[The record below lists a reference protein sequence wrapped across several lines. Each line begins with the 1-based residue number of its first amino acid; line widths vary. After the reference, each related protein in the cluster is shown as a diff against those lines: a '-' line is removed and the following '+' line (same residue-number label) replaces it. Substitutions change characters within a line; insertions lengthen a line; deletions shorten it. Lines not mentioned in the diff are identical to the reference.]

1 MSDEF
6 LHQLHEE
13 PDSEFAKNLQQMLR
27 QFPQGPE
34 RRSKVSF
41 QRLIA
46 TRKAQLTW
54 ITAAVA
60 VSILLLVTIA
70 PVRAFLSSLVA
81 TIAGQTFELTDD
93 YPGDIYPGPEI
104 IIEPRILSLTDAL
117 DAFPHNV
124 NLPTYIP
131 SGYTLDE
138 ENVQGYI
145 GEDAGFLADTL
156 EITWRSPNNSIFLMV
171 TYRDMS
177 GGEIVAPDS
186 VQEISLDANYPA
198 VVIRGGWDANRKIWT
213 GAYGTIR
220 LRWLD
225 GDIVYELM
233 GTDLDQLIEIALSTL
248 D

>member
-6 LHQLHEE
+6 LYQLHEE

-27 QFPQGPE
+27 QFPQEPE

-41 QRLIA
+41 QRLSA
-46 TRKAQLTW
+46 TPKIKLTW
-54 ITAAVA
+54 VTVAIA
-60 VSILLLVTIA
+60 VSLLLLVSSA

-93 YPGDIYPGPEI
+93 YPGDNYPGPETI
-104 IIEPRILSLTDAL
+104 VEPQILSLTDAL
-117 DAFPHNV
+117 DAFPHTV

-131 SGYTLDE
+131 SGYTLNE
-138 ENVQGYI
+138 ENVRGYL

-156 EITWRSPNNSIFLMV
+156 EITWLSANSSIFL
-171 TYRDMS
+171 TITNRDMS

-186 VQEISLDANYPA
+186 VQEISLDADYPA
-198 VVIRGGWDANRKIWT
+198 VVIRGGWDADKKIWT

-220 LRWLD
+220 LRWVA
-225 GDIVYELM
+225 GDIAYELM